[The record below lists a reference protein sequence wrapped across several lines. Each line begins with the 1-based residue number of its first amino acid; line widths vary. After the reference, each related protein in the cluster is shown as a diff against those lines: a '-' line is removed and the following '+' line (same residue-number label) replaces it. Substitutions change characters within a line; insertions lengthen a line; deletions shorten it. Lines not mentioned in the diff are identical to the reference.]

1 MSTSIDSAA
10 PSWTATIVKGR
21 PFRKVFYI
29 NDKPSGVAVAFANLQ
44 IDVQP
49 NIGAAFSWTQANG
62 KLKRQDDGSYL
73 LELSSEDTAA
83 LAWSSAAYAFNGT
96 EVNGDQ
102 NPRFL
107 TGLLLAEG

>member
-1 MSTSIDSAA
+1 MSANVDTGT
-10 PSWTATIVKGR
+10 PSWTATIVKGVL
-21 PFRKVFYI
+21 FRKIFRI
-29 NDKPSGVAVAFANLQ
+29 DDRPTGAAVEFSNLQ

-49 NIGAAFSWTQANG
+49 NVGNPFSWTQDNG
-62 KLKRQDDGSYL
+62 KLTRQSDGGYL

-83 LAWSSAAYAFNGT
+83 FKWTSAAYAFNGT
-96 EVNGDQ
+96 EVNGDR